1 LLRRHRLASGLTQ
14 ELLAARAGLSTHGI
28 QKLEHGTTRP
38 YRATVQRL
46 ATARQALPKGVAA
59 AAWAAGREMR
69 LDRAIAHALAPSELV
84 AAAASTA
91 TEPRAAQPAGQLTAR
106 EREVAA
112 LVARGNS
119 NRQIGAALVIT
130 ERTVAAHI
138 EHMLNKLG
146 FTSRTQI
153 GVWAVEHPLV
163 ASSPA

>member
-1 LLRRHRLASGLTQ
+1 VLQHSERGRYERW
-14 ELLAARAGLSTHGI
+14 
-28 QKLEHGTTRP
+28 
-38 YRATVQRL
+38 L
-46 ATARQALPKGVAA
+46 ATARQALPEDVAA
-59 AAWAAGREMR
+59 AAWAEGREMR
-69 LDRAIAHALAPSELV
+69 LDQAIAHALAPSERV
-84 AAAASTA
+84 AAAASTT
-91 TEPRAAQPAGQLTAR
+91 TEPRPAQPSGLLTPR

-138 EHMLNKLG
+138 EHILNKLG

-153 GVWAVEHPLV
+153 GVWAAEHRLV